1 MCGRA
6 AWQALRPAS
15 VAWSRAA
22 SWRSRAAYADCC
34 RASAVE
40 RSRAGNRGLIYAAA
54 ALTFSVAAA
63 QHLGPNGSIAL
74 LEEKPKLKPAVP
86 AAPTAPSVPAEPA
99 VKAEPAVPAA
109 PADPAT
115 PKPDPNHKSEPE
127 AKPKTTSRTTKRPSG
142 TISVDQEAL
151 RARRLFLTG
160 DINDDMAK
168 AFVQQ
173 ILYLESEDPETPVT
187 VYINSGGG
195 SVHSGLAILDI
206 MSSVRMPVAT
216 VAYGRAM
223 SIAALLLAGGTPGR
237 RSAYANTRLMVHEPS
252 CSYPKLQASD
262 LKIKMAE
269 LERTRQTMV
278 SIFASRVGR
287 PEAEVAE
294 EIGRDRY
301 LSAAEAKT
309 FGLLDTVFEDP
320 RPPVPE
326 RPKLGSAAVS
336 AAEAESAT
344 PAGTASD
351 SAS

>member
-1 MCGRA
+1 M
-6 AWQALRPAS
+6 
-15 VAWSRAA
+15 
-22 SWRSRAAYADCC
+22 
-34 RASAVE
+34 
-40 RSRAGNRGLIYAAA
+40 
-54 ALTFSVAAA
+54 
-63 QHLGPNGSIAL
+63 
-74 LEEKPKLKPAVP
+74 
-86 AAPTAPSVPAEPA
+86 PTSSPPVVPAEPA
-99 VKAEPAVPAA
+99 IPVTPT
-109 PADPAT
+109 DPAT
-115 PKPDPNHKSEPE
+115 QRKPEPHHKSEPE
-127 AKPKTTSRTTKRPSG
+127 AKPKTSGKGATKRPNG

-168 AFVQQ
+168 VFVQQ
-173 ILYLESEDPETPVT
+173 LLYLETEDPEAPVT

-195 SVHSGLAILDI
+195 SVHSGLAILDV
-206 MSSVRMPVAT
+206 MSSVTMPVVT

-269 LERTRQTMV
+269 LERTRRTLV
-278 SIFASRVGR
+278 AVFASRVGR
-287 PEAEVAE
+287 PEAEVAA

-320 RPPVPE
+320 RPPAPE
-326 RPKLGSAAVS
+326 RTKLGSAAFS
-336 AAEAESAT
+336 AAEA
-344 PAGTASD
+344 D
-351 SAS
+351 SAVSADAPPDAPS